1 MTEPTE
7 PAAGAD
13 TPTDPHENVP
23 HENVPSV
30 TRLIALSDG
39 IYAIAMTLLVI
50 NVTVPGHL
58 DAAAFH
64 KALNDALPS
73 LGAFALSFT
82 LIAGFWRDHRRI
94 LTSLPTETIVVTR
107 LVLLGLGLVALL
119 PFPTGLLAEY
129 ASQPDAVALY
139 ASAMA
144 AIHAVHA
151 TLLLLTQH
159 RVHRSPESPAAVA
172 RRRFTAQLAAS
183 VLVFGVSIP
192 LAFVNTE
199 AAMWFWLTLVPAHY
213 LLRRHLPARLLRR

>member
-1 MTEPTE
+1 MTEPV
-7 PAAGAD
+7 AATR
-13 TPTDPHENVP
+13 TPEHSPGTA
-23 HENVPSV
+23 
-30 TRLIALSDG
+30 RLIALSDG

-50 NVTVPGHL
+50 NVAVPANL
-58 DAAAFH
+58 PAAAFH

-82 LIAGFWRDHRRI
+82 LLAGFWRDHRRI
-94 LTSLPTETIVVTR
+94 LMALPAETTVVTR
-107 LVLLGLGLVALL
+107 LTLLGLGLVALL

-151 TLLLLTQH
+151 TLLLLTQ
-159 RVHRSPESPAAVA
+159 RQVHPSSASPAAAA
-172 RRRFTAQLAAS
+172 RRRFTAQLASSA
-183 VLVFGVSIP
+183 LVFALSIP

-199 AAMWFWLTLVPAHY
+199 AAMWFWLALIPAHY
-213 LLRRHLPARLLRR
+213 TLGHYRRRHPQP

>member
-1 MTEPTE
+1 MTEPVAETH
-7 PAAGAD
+7 
-13 TPTDPHENVP
+13 PHENAP
-23 HENVPSV
+23 G
-30 TRLIALSDG
+30 TARLIALSDG

-50 NVTVPGHL
+50 NVAVPANL
-58 DAAAFH
+58 DDAAFH
-64 KALNDALPS
+64 KALSDALPS

-94 LTSLPTETIVVTR
+94 LTALPVRTGLVTR
-107 LVLLGLGLVALL
+107 LTLLGLGLVALL

-151 TLLLLTQH
+151 TLLLLTQ
-159 RVHRSPESPAAVA
+159 RQVHPSPESPAAAA
-172 RRRFTAQLAAS
+172 RRRFTAQLASS
-183 VLVFGVSIP
+183 VLVFGLSIP

-199 AAMWFWLTLVPAHY
+199 AAMWFWIALAPAHY
-213 LLRRHLPARLLRR
+213 AIGHYRRRLPQP

>member
-1 MTEPTE
+1 MTEPV
-7 PAAGAD
+7 AA
-13 TPTDPHENVP
+13 TDPSQPPHP
-23 HENVPSV
+23 HEIAPS
-30 TRLIALSDG
+30 TARLIALSDG

-50 NVTVPGHL
+50 NVAVPANL
-58 DAAAFH
+58 PAAAFH

-94 LTSLPTETIVVTR
+94 LTTLPVETTVVTR

-151 TLLLLTQH
+151 TLLLLTQ
-159 RVHRSPESPAAVA
+159 RQVNPSPESPAAAA
-172 RRRFTAQLAAS
+172 RRRFTAQLASS
-183 VLVFGVSIP
+183 VLVFGLSIP
-192 LAFVNTE
+192 LAFVDTE
-199 AAMWFWLTLVPAHY
+199 VAMWFWIALVPAHY
-213 LLRRHLPARLLRR
+213 ALGHYRLRRPPA

>member
-1 MTEPTE
+1 MTEPPTE
-7 PAAGAD
+7 TR
-13 TPTDPHENVP
+13 TPEHSPGTP
-23 HENVPSV
+23 
-30 TRLIALSDG
+30 RLIALSDG

-50 NVTVPGHL
+50 NVAVPANL
-58 DAAAFH
+58 PAAAFH

-94 LTSLPTETIVVTR
+94 LTALPVETIVVTR
-107 LVLLGLGLVALL
+107 LILLGLGLVALL

-151 TLLLLTQH
+151 TLLLLTQ
-159 RVHRSPESPAAVA
+159 RQVHPSPASPAAAA
-172 RRRFTAQLAAS
+172 RRRFTAQLASSA
-183 VLVFGVSIP
+183 LVFGLSIP

-199 AAMWFWLTLVPAHY
+199 AAMWFWLALIPAHY
-213 LLRRHLPARLLRR
+213 TLGHYPRRRPQP